1 MEVANPTRV
10 GGGPVSATDIAMAVR
25 MLEAGWGARFTP
37 ETASLYLDGLADL
50 DAAATVQAVRRLL
63 RSEEFRP
70 SVARVRREVEA
81 ADRGSVEEALAQA
94 EALLGWRD
102 SIRFVN
108 GSGWTPERPV
118 VASGVL
124 AACEGL
130 RLDYGWRERFL
141 AAWRNA
147 STTGALN
154 RG

>member
-1 MEVANPTRV
+1 M
-10 GGGPVSATDIAMAVR
+10 SATDVAMAVR
-25 MLEAGWGARFTP
+25 MLEAGWGARFSP

-50 DAAATVQAVRRLL
+50 DPAATVQAIRRLL

-81 ADRGSVEEALAQA
+81 ADTDSVETALAQA
-94 EALLGWRD
+94 ESLLGWRQANQ
-102 SIRFVN
+102 FVN
-108 GSGWTPERPV
+108 GSGWAPERPMV
-118 VASGVL
+118 SPAVL

-141 AAWRNA
+141 AAWRNG
-147 STTGALN
+147 TTNGALK